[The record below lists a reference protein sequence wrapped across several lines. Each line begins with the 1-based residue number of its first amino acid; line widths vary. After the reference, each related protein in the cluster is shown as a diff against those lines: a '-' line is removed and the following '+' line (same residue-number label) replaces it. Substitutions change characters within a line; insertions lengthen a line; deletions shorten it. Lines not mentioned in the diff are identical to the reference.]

1 MRRSICWPRA
11 RSAVVELTPP
21 RRGEI
26 WHRRLAEQ
34 EGAGGVQLGHDG
46 GVLSRN
52 VALERRGAEAR
63 LDALGLGL
71 VFDAERDAVQ
81 RPHELARLLVDGIQL
96 GRSLERRRVE
106 RHVRVE
112 RRALLVVCSNAI
124 EVQLGERHAG
134 EGASLVRRVDVCDC
148 RLFDLEHGSG
158 PAAQHEGRVGAL
170 HRRKPAGRKP
180 AASTTTRCRGTGFVA
195 CGRDERFCSL
205 RPLSTTAGR
214 RPSPAATPYS
224 H

>member
-1 MRRSICWPRA
+1 MRRSTRRSICWPRA

-34 EGAGGVQLGHDG
+34 DGASGVQLGHDG

-63 LDALGLGL
+63 LNSLGLGL
-71 VFDAERDAVQ
+71 VFDAERDPVQ

-148 RLFDLEHGSG
+148 RLFHLEAGHGSG

-170 HRRKPAGRKP
+170 HRGRKP
-180 AASTTTRCRGTGFVA
+180 AASEGTTSRLERWHDGARHTSGVCWAGHDDARCRGRG
-195 CGRDERFCSL
+195 
-205 RPLSTTAGR
+205 
-214 RPSPAATPYS
+214 Y
-224 H
+224 